1 MYEFDG
7 FDWSDGK
14 RAKVLLRGLDIATD
28 GPEVIVDPRAVTAS
42 SPKEGED
49 RFKTTGMVGDRL
61 HTVVHTPRNG
71 KCRIITMRRAHK
83 DEEEAY
89 YGNLFEHKP

>member
-7 FDWSDGK
+7 FDYDVNK
-14 RAKVLLRGLDIATD
+14 RKLILDIRGLDLSKD
-28 GPEVIVDPRAVTAS
+28 GPIVISDPFAITAK
-42 SPKEGED
+42 SPQKEEE
-49 RFKTTGMVGDRL
+49 RYKTTGRMGKRL
-61 HTVVHTPRNG
+61 YTVIHTPRNG

-89 YGNLFEHKP
+89 YE

>member
-7 FDWSDGK
+7 FDWDQEK
-14 RAKVLLRGLDIATD
+14 RKLILEIRALDISKD
-28 GPEVIVDPRAVTAS
+28 GLQVVSDPMAITAK
-42 SPKEGED
+42 SPQKGEE
-49 RFKTTGMVGDRL
+49 RYKTTGMRRGKL
-61 HTVVHTPRNG
+61 YTVIHTPRNG

-89 YGNLFEHKP
+89 NEYNRT